1 MTCKICGSDKTKE
14 TPHEIHGAKISC
26 AGCEKFIRWKG
37 KEQDPME
44 YYLKM
49 EAVAKENGMKTGW
62 AAHKFF
68 RKFGRW
74 PSWEE
79 KGEQSPE
86 VVREF
91 RKL

>member
-1 MTCKICGSDKTKE
+1 MTCKICGSGKTME
-14 TPHEIHGAKISC
+14 TPHEIHGAKINC
-26 AGCEKFIRWKG
+26 AECGKFIRWKG

-49 EAVAKENGMKTGW
+49 EAIAKDKGLKPGW
-62 AAHKFF
+62 AYFKFKK
-68 RKFGRW
+68 KFDRD
-74 PSWEE
+74 PTWEE

-86 VVREF
+86 VTREF